1 MENIKYFLLGIIIG
15 FVFGF
20 TLMNIPDVMKH
31 SATYKNLQRQQIIER
46 RK

>member
-1 MENIKYFLLGIIIG
+1 MDYIKYFLLGIILG

-20 TLMNIPDVMKH
+20 TLMNIPDIMKG
-31 SATYKNLQRQQIIER
+31 SATYKNLQKQQIIER